1 MGENSLSSLVLQQAC
16 FGASPVCKRNQ
27 CQSFSRQTG
36 ELLFLGNVYITLFLC
51 NVTTG
56 EKKLIDS
63 ILLAVQSTVPDTST
77 WSWSGSL
84 VMNISIILGIIIA
97 KVGIQN
103 KGKGPKLPLLEPF
116 LGKNFG
122 LPELLAGISF
132 GHLIG
137 VGATLSLTI
146 TGLLT

>member
-1 MGENSLSSLVLQQAC
+1 MLE
-16 FGASPVCKRNQ
+16 
-27 CQSFSRQTG
+27 
-36 ELLFLGNVYITLFLC
+36 
-51 NVTTG
+51 
-56 EKKLIDS
+56 S

-97 KVGIQN
+97 KVAIQN

-122 LPELLAGISF
+122 LPELLAGISL
-132 GHLIG
+132 GHIIG
-137 VGATLSLTI
+137 IGAVLGLTN
-146 TGLLT
+146 TGLIT